1 MKNLIEKNVQNG
13 ELVHYVTG
21 QESSGKRQKDTN
33 QEQRRDRQPDKNQPT
48 CWVVDVITGGSDG
61 RVTGE
66 KRRGSLDSIL
76 IVSEQLIRRD
86 RPYPDMVIS
95 FTDEDYPPESVEPH
109 EGALVITA

>member
-1 MKNLIEKNVQNG
+1 M
-13 ELVHYVTG
+13 
-21 QESSGKRQKDTN
+21 
-33 QEQRRDRQPDKNQPT
+33 
-48 CWVVDVITGGSDG
+48 
-61 RVTGE
+61 TGE